1 MDTNFD
7 TFHWS
12 VTTVFVRL
20 PEDTGGHIFYQHVRA
35 VGGLEATLYFI
46 SLFIV
51 GPRLL
56 FNMFLAILIKDF
68 DEDSKKVVNVT

>member
-12 VTTVFVRL
+12 VTTVFVL
-20 PEDTGGHIFYQHVRA
+20 LTEDNWCHVFYQHFRA
-35 VGGLEATLYFI
+35 VGGLEATLYFV

-68 DEDSKKVVNVT
+68 DEDSKKVVNVK